1 MANTRHPKCAIRSM
15 AVEAKKRLQ
24 SKAYGTGEIPAP
36 AGISPTQR
44 RIYIRLRELRESG
57 EEVVNPIQ
65 QLADKEFM
73 KGLSHEERQRYIIQL
88 AADYL
93 AVKKELDDRS
103 AAERRPSFR
112 AG

>member
-36 AGISPTQR
+36 AGISPAQR

-57 EEVVNPIQ
+57 EEVVQ
-65 QLADKEFM
+65 
-73 KGLSHEERQRYIIQL
+73 SHSATCGQRVHERI
-88 AADYL
+88 
-93 AVKKELDDRS
+93 V
-103 AAERRPSFR
+103 P
-112 AG
+112 

>member
-1 MANTRHPKCAIRSM
+1 
-15 AVEAKKRLQ
+15 
-24 SKAYGTGEIPAP
+24 
-36 AGISPTQR
+36 
-44 RIYIRLRELRESG
+44 
-57 EEVVNPIQ
+57 
-65 QLADKEFM
+65 M

>member
-36 AGISPTQR
+36 AGISPAQR

-65 QLADKEFM
+65 QLADKEDCPTKKDSVTSFS
-73 KGLSHEERQRYIIQL
+73 LRQIIW
-88 AADYL
+88 
-93 AVKKELDDRS
+93 R
-103 AAERRPSFR
+103 
-112 AG
+112 

>member
-36 AGISPTQR
+36 AGISPAQR

-73 KGLSHEERQRYIIQL
+73 KGCPTKKDSVTSFSLPQIIW
-88 AADYL
+88 
-93 AVKKELDDRS
+93 R
-103 AAERRPSFR
+103 
-112 AG
+112 